1 MRKCNGGI
9 ERIEFLSCI
18 TSRALAQIALMGFL
32 ALPAWPQQT
41 STDLTTKSLEDLMN
55 VEVTS
60 VSKSEQTLSRTASA
74 IFVITAEDIARS
86 GATNIPD
93 LLRMVPG
100 MDVAQINANTWAVSS
115 RVLNGEFSNEWLVMV
130 DGRTV
135 YLPTFGGV
143 FWDVLDMPLDDIER
157 IEVIRG
163 PGGTIW
169 GANAVNG
176 GVTTSTKKDADM
188 HG

>member
-1 MRKCNGGI
+1 MRNCNGWSK
-9 ERIEFLSCI
+9 RSQLLLCI
-18 TSRALAQIALMGFL
+18 TSRVLAQITLVGFL

-60 VSKSEQTLSRTASA
+60 VSKSEQKLSRTASA
-74 IFVITAEDIARS
+74 IFVITAEDISRS

-100 MDVAQINANTWAVSS
+100 MDVSQINANTWAISA
-115 RVLNGEFSNEWLVMV
+115 RGFNGQFSNKLLVLI
-130 DGRTV
+130 DGRAV
-135 YLPTFGGV
+135 YTPLLGGV
-143 FWDVLDMPLDDIER
+143 NWDTLNVPLEDIDR

-163 PGGTIW
+163 PGAAVW

-176 GVTTSTKKDADM
+176 V
-188 HG
+188 